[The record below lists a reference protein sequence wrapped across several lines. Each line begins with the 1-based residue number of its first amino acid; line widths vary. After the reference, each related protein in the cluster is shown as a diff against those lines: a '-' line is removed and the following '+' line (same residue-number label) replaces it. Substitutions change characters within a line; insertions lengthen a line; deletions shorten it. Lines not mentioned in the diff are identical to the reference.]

1 MTRRTLRPSLIACA
15 SLVVLGGC
23 QTLRDTRTTLSSSLG
38 TGETFAVYGLEGRWA
53 GKTTPDSPDCVGPTT
68 AILTVGSD
76 GFALDPFAST
86 FVINGK
92 VSDAGAF
99 SGTLTRDVAG
109 AGNKHIERKLSFN
122 GQVRKQPDGS
132 EQIDGR
138 LQSGRC
144 SWHVSLR
151 RA

>member
-1 MTRRTLRPSLIACA
+1 MIRPPRRLSLMVCA
-15 SLVVLGGC
+15 SLAGLGGC
-23 QTLRDTRTTLSSSLG
+23 QTLRDTRTTLSSSLA
-38 TGETFAVYGLEGRWA
+38 TGETFAIYGLEGRWA
-53 GKTTPDSPDCVGPTT
+53 GKTTPDTPDCVGPTT
-68 AILTVGSD
+68 AILTIGSD

-86 FVINGK
+86 FVIDGK
-92 VSDAGAF
+92 ISDDGAL

-109 AGNKHIERKLSFN
+109 GGNKHIERKLSFN
-122 GQVRKQPDGS
+122 GQARKQPDGS

>member
-1 MTRRTLRPSLIACA
+1 MNRSLLRQSLLACT
-15 SLVVLGGC
+15 SLALLGGC

-38 TGETFAVYGLEGRWA
+38 TGETFAIYGLEGRWA
-53 GKTTPDSPDCVGPTT
+53 GKTTPDTPDCVGPTT

-86 FVINGK
+86 FVIDGK
-92 VSDAGAF
+92 VSAGGAF
-99 SGTLTRDVAG
+99 AGTLTRDVAG
-109 AGNKHIERKLSFN
+109 AGNKHIERKLTFD
-122 GQVRKQPDGS
+122 GQVRKQSDGS